1 MKYQKLPAKFALT
14 LVLSFITSQS
24 YAVGLGFSF
33 GAGSEEWEEDRVQLG
48 DRDIRNM
55 GFVVDTTV
63 ARDKIFNYRFSFLK
77 EENNSSNSGLDMDG
91 YAMTH
96 DFGFG
101 VVRTK
106 HIRLWL
112 GPQLKGSLYND
123 VYVGSTNARTVDDV
137 IGFGF
142 GPVIGLNVHVPQVV
156 SFSFTAA
163 YHFMSAYSGDY
174 VNGDTFD
181 ADSTG
186 LYFNAALIF
195 RINE

>member
-1 MKYQKLPAKFALT
+1 MKHNKLLANFALAF
-14 LVLSFITSQS
+14 LLSLIATQS

-48 DRDIRNM
+48 DRDVRNM
-55 GFVVDTTV
+55 GFVIDTAV
-63 ARDKIFNYRFSFLK
+63 ARDKIFNYRFSLLK
-77 EENNSSNSGLDMDG
+77 EENNSSNAGLDMDG
-91 YAMTH
+91 YSMTL

-101 VVRTK
+101 VLRTK
-106 HIRLWL
+106 QVRLWL
-112 GPQLKGSLYND
+112 GPQFKGSLYRD
-123 VYVGSTNARTVDDV
+123 VYVGSNNTGLVDDV

-142 GPVIGLNVHVPQVV
+142 GPVIGLNVHLPQVM

-163 YHFMSAYSGDY
+163 YHFMSTYSGDY
-174 VNGDTFD
+174 INGGTFD